1 MAMARQRQEVVE
13 CNDGV
18 VTGIP
23 GATPETSTQRS
34 VLEDESSSSDIVSF
48 GLCSEPEEEVPCEK
62 WFDSADMPTA
72 IRDEMPQQ
80 SSGYPEGTK
89 GEGKRRDSIL
99 LWNSLNKHV
108 RENVELRKD
117 IHDHRKLFG
126 RALADPRTERM
137 LKIFKTKHV
146 GPKYILLQD
155 SPFRVNWD
163 IAQFF
168 VLIYVAA
175 VVPLRIGFSLDPTG
189 SWYILELI
197 IEFYFYVDLF
207 LNFFTA
213 YEDERGNAITDRKKI
228 TANYLKTWFVI
239 DIISVL
245 PVDLAFRIA
254 DESFICSLQEEGC
267 DEDNTNPSTVLPKLM
282 KLFRLVRLVKL
293 LRLMRLGRLLDRYQ
307 DELFNILRV
316 VACVKLIVF
325 LLYLG
330 HIFGCMMYFFSSGN
344 DWLTPYE
351 RQEKAAGRSSAWLY
365 SEFGDDPES
374 VALIHRYVA
383 AAYWAFTTMTTVG
396 YGDIQATTVAERV
409 FSIIGMIAGGFM
421 LSGII
426 GNLFTIMEQTDLTNK
441 AFNEKMLGV
450 ETWVKDLKME
460 KVDRI
465 KILHWFRKQ
474 KIKPY
479 NDRALLGELPLRLR
493 HMIVHHL
500 YHELINLVPFFSGQD
515 MVFKSEFCVCLSP
528 LHVFK
533 VRETKPCYSPPPRPQ
548 YRVMGG
554 FSMQGTGHG
563 CGELFTSVEV
573 KAHKRMF
580 CTFPAPV

>member
-1 MAMARQRQEVVE
+1 
-13 CNDGV
+13 
-18 VTGIP
+18 
-23 GATPETSTQRS
+23 
-34 VLEDESSSSDIVSF
+34 
-48 GLCSEPEEEVPCEK
+48 
-62 WFDSADMPTA
+62 MPTA

-197 IEFYFYVDLF
+197 I
-207 LNFFTA
+207 
-213 YEDERGNAITDRKKI
+213 
-228 TANYLKTWFVI
+228 
-239 DIISVL
+239 VL

-533 VRETKPCYSPPPRPQ
+533 DMYVYEEGEASIDMFILAAGEVEIVQTGGKHVAGVLKRGTYIGEGCIFDEIRRKESCRSRDAVDLFSIKAEDIKALLKNYPDVKKRIHAVHKKRRTFFTPST
-548 YRVMGG
+548 YRQEDERRKRKEKGPVSTYRS
-554 FSMQGTGHG
+554 FLDPAT
-563 CGELFTSVEV
+563 LVDVEMDIMEDDGD
-573 KAHKRMF
+573 AHDQTEKE
-580 CTFPAPV
+580 